1 MLQMLRQNTM
11 TLMEDAEP
19 IQKLFRKFINH
30 LSPELALVLT
40 PAAFIESNYIQVQSA
55 KKCIAGTQIN
65 QQAKTQLEVNR
76 LKAKEIKQFNE
87 LVASSSN
94 AEQSLKGMETKQDR
108 LLQELN

>member
-1 MLQMLRQNTM
+1 M

-19 IQKLFRKFINH
+19 IQKLFRQFIDH
-30 LSPELALVLT
+30 LSPKLALVLT
-40 PAAFIESNYIQVQSA
+40 PATFIESNYIQVQSA

-76 LKAKEIKQFNE
+76 LKAKEIKQQFNE

-94 AEQSLKGMETKQDR
+94 AEQSLKGLETKRDR
-108 LLQELN
+108 LLQELNR